1 MKFSQ
6 ITDLDWP
13 AKWAK
18 LKRCLGGVSRHLN
31 RGRRLT
37 AAANAAVTAAAPGEA
52 TGAAPAA
59 ATGAATEA

>member
-31 RGRRLT
+31 RDRRLT
-37 AAANAAVTAAAPGEA
+37 AAANAVVTGEA
-52 TGAAPAA
+52 TGAATSAATSA

>member
-13 AKWAK
+13 VKWAK
-18 LKRCLGGVSRHLN
+18 LKRCLGGVSRHLS

-37 AAANAAVTAAAPGEA
+37 AAASGDA
-52 TGAAPAA
+52 TGAATVA
-59 ATGAATEA
+59 ATGAATEV

>member
-13 AKWAK
+13 VKWAK
-18 LKRCLGGVSRHLN
+18 LKRCLDGVSRHLN
-31 RGRRLT
+31 RDRRFT
-37 AAANAAVTAAAPGEA
+37 AAANAD
-52 TGAAPAA
+52 

>member
-13 AKWAK
+13 VKWAK

-37 AAANAAVTAAAPGEA
+37 AAAAG
-52 TGAAPAA
+52 A